1 MIYND
6 LSIIFPEIFISVFA
20 MVALVGAVYTSKDE
34 TAQKVTWFTAI
45 VFIFLAFLMI
55 FSEVKT
61 EIAFGVFFLILH
73 FRHFTKILN

>member
-6 LSIIFPEIFISVFA
+6 LSIIFPEIFLSVYA

-34 TAQKVTWFTAI
+34 TSQKVTWFTAI

-61 EIAFGVFFLILH
+61 E
-73 FRHFTKILN
+73 KIFWL